1 MIASCFGTRRQRN
14 RMNLSKGYTAEGI
27 HFQCKTSLPPKESL
41 EWGFTQPPRKRNDS
55 SNQTATV
62 KKMSKK

>member
-41 EWGFTQPPRKRNDS
+41 EWGLYR
-55 SNQTATV
+55 ATEEE
-62 KKMSKK
+62 K

>member
-1 MIASCFGTRRQRN
+1 MIASCFGTRRQCN
-14 RMNLSKGYTAEGI
+14 IMNMLKGYVAKGI
-27 HFQCKTSLPPKESL
+27 HFQGKTSRPPKESL

-62 KKMSKK
+62 KKMSRK